1 MGFGGHGNGDDN
13 EGQELDML
21 LLQQMAVLFFLMV
34 LGYCMRKR
42 EILSAE
48 TAKFLSWLVVHVAN
62 PALILSGSIERT
74 GAAAP
79 KELGMCLGIAVLM
92 FVGLILI
99 AAVVTPL
106 FRVSRESA
114 GTYRIMMI
122 FSNVGFMGFP
132 VIRAVY
138 GSEALLYASLF
149 LIPYNLL
156 IYTYGIREMQ
166 GAGAERTK
174 ISWKKILN
182 VGVLSCLVALAIAI
196 FQIPTPDFVETAVS
210 SLSGLTAP
218 LSMMVIGASMA
229 EFDVRELF
237 TDRKLLAFS
246 AFKLLVVPVAGML
259 FIKLFVESEMFLGVC
274 LVMLSTPVGSMTAM
288 LAQQYGGDYEL
299 DSKGVALTTLLS
311 VATMPLVSMLVG

>member
-1 MGFGGHGNGDDN
+1 
-13 EGQELDML
+13 ML

-166 GAGAERTK
+166 GAGA
-174 ISWKKILN
+174 
-182 VGVLSCLVALAIAI
+182 
-196 FQIPTPDFVETAVS
+196 
-210 SLSGLTAP
+210 
-218 LSMMVIGASMA
+218 
-229 EFDVRELF
+229 
-237 TDRKLLAFS
+237 
-246 AFKLLVVPVAGML
+246 
-259 FIKLFVESEMFLGVC
+259 
-274 LVMLSTPVGSMTAM
+274 
-288 LAQQYGGDYEL
+288 
-299 DSKGVALTTLLS
+299 
-311 VATMPLVSMLVG
+311 

>member
-1 MGFGGHGNGDDN
+1 
-13 EGQELDML
+13 
-21 LLQQMAVLFFLMV
+21 
-34 LGYCMRKR
+34 
-42 EILSAE
+42 
-48 TAKFLSWLVVHVAN
+48 
-62 PALILSGSIERT
+62 
-74 GAAAP
+74 
-79 KELGMCLGIAVLM
+79 
-92 FVGLILI
+92 
-99 AAVVTPL
+99 
-106 FRVSRESA
+106 
-114 GTYRIMMI
+114 
-122 FSNVGFMGFP
+122 
-132 VIRAVY
+132 
-138 GSEALLYASLF
+138 
-149 LIPYNLL
+149 
-156 IYTYGIREMQ
+156 MQ

-174 ISWKKILN
+174 ISWKKVLN
-182 VGVLSCLVALAIAI
+182 VGVLSCLAALAIAI

-246 AFKLLVVPVAGML
+246 AFKLLVLPVAGML

>member
-1 MGFGGHGNGDDN
+1 
-13 EGQELDML
+13 ML

-174 ISWKKILN
+174 ISWKKVLN
-182 VGVLSCLVALAIAI
+182 VGVLSCLAALAIAI

-237 TDRKLLAFS
+237 TDK
-246 AFKLLVVPVAGML
+246 KLLVFSAIKLFVLPVVGML
-259 FIKLFVESEMFLGVC
+259 FIKLFVESEMFLGV
-274 LVMLSTPVGSMTAM
+274 
-288 LAQQYGGDYEL
+288 
-299 DSKGVALTTLLS
+299 
-311 VATMPLVSMLVG
+311 